1 MSDSLL
7 KIGLSLPFA
16 ETAALANIDYIPE
29 CFELIELPGEA
40 VFDAHTLKETAS
52 CWQEFECF
60 NFRDLIPS
68 ALTCQLSPEN
78 RMIIQEYKKKLRDLL
93 ERAHA
98 GKAEYA
104 GLDPDWESLAADPG
118 KLAVFNDILRST
130 AGDRAYYNIDL
141 YITVRLPGSGS
152 CSVHESI
159 ALLHKLSNYRV
170 KLALDIY
177 PHELLKSQIDW
188 QELLNKFRFETGCI
202 RLCYQSELG
211 NKLLFQHIEKI
222 VKPLHKWQKEVHIYL
237 APSGRANYD
246 ELAETAKSIICEANE
261 Q

>member
-1 MSDSLL
+1 MSNSQL
-7 KIGLSLPFA
+7 KVGLSLPFTEIA
-16 ETAALANIDYIPE
+16 DLANIDNIPE
-29 CFELIELPGEA
+29 CFELAELSGET
-40 VFDAHTLKETAS
+40 VMDINNLPEKCVLRE
-52 CWQEFECF
+52 EFESI
-60 NFRDLIPS
+60 NFRDLIPAS
-68 ALTCQLSPEN
+68 LTSQLSGEN
-78 RMIIQEYKKKLRDLL
+78 TMIIQEYKKKLRDLL

-222 VKPLHKWQKEVHIYL
+222 VKPLHKWQQEVHIYL